1 MVRAANC
8 RNASSLAEGCPVRC
22 ELFASDGSGVENASA
37 QARHQRAGPS
47 AGVNIQRGVA
57 KGYENTSMN
66 TGLASQPHCQL
77 LLAPCRRNKPTLGK
91 NTARK
96 STRAGRHLGGVG
108 ENERVDMKLL
118 WADGK
123 TRLMALGEGRRC
135 WRAVAFTA
143 FLFQATESPEWR
155 VSNRWTRKV
164 FCVHKSLARIFFG
177 FIWPNKRAGLNFSLS
192 FFFNATF
199 TDQHQLAHLA
209 LCLRPSG
216 SFIRSW
222 HLMLRCLKILE
233 KKKTTFKDGVS
244 KGERK

>member
-1 MVRAANC
+1 MWNAYFKIKETLIFQVLLKNLQKAPAGTYGKTLREKKPTPGANATMVRAANC

-143 FLFQATESPEWR
+143 FLFQATESLDQSDAWATGER
-155 VSNRWTRKV
+155 EKCFASIKV
-164 FCVHKSLARIFFG
+164 WLGSFLVLFG
-177 FIWPNKRAGLNFSLS
+177 PTNEQVWISLS
-192 FFFNATF
+192 LFF
-199 TDQHQLAHLA
+199 
-209 LCLRPSG
+209 
-216 SFIRSW
+216 
-222 HLMLRCLKILE
+222 
-233 KKKTTFKDGVS
+233 
-244 KGERK
+244 